1 MWNVPQKCCQSLGQ
15 ILILQEQKCAVIDVQ
30 KMITNFFFFFLI
42 TKLVEDGKVTKITA
56 TIQEEHQ
63 ICSSL
68 DVGCLGQTSSTIV
81 LFTSWKQNLGFFW
94 FHFLLLKSSKYLLSS
109 LFCLSKG
116 LGTHP
121 GNLVCHFTK
130 SISDVQSQ
138 SGSTDSMVMPS
149 LSCLLVEKIGLIV

>member
-15 ILILQEQKCAVIDVQ
+15 ILILQEQKCTVIDVQ

-42 TKLVEDGKVTKITA
+42 TKLVEDGKATKITA

-94 FHFLLLKSSKYLLSS
+94 FQFLLLKKQQIPT
-109 LFCLSKG
+109 LF
-116 LGTHP
+116 P
-121 GNLVCHFTK
+121 V
-130 SISDVQSQ
+130 
-138 SGSTDSMVMPS
+138 
-149 LSCLLVEKIGLIV
+149 LLVERPWNSSRKFSLPLHQINQ

>member
-15 ILILQEQKCAVIDVQ
+15 ILILQEQKCTVIDVQ

-42 TKLVEDGKVTKITA
+42 TKLVEDGKATKITA

-94 FHFLLLKSSKYLLSS
+94 FHFLLLKKQQIPT
-109 LFCLSKG
+109 LF
-116 LGTHP
+116 P
-121 GNLVCHFTK
+121 
-130 SISDVQSQ
+130 I
-138 SGSTDSMVMPS
+138 
-149 LSCLLVEKIGLIV
+149 LLVERPWNSSRKFSLPLHQINQ

>member
-30 KMITNFFFFFLI
+30 KMITNFFFFLI
-42 TKLVEDGKVTKITA
+42 TKLVEDGKATKITA

-63 ICSSL
+63 ICSSWTL
-68 DVGCLGQTSSTIV
+68 DALARLHLQQFFLPVGSRIQGFSGST
-81 LFTSWKQNLGFFW
+81 FCC
-94 FHFLLLKSSKYLLSS
+94 LKSSKYLLSS